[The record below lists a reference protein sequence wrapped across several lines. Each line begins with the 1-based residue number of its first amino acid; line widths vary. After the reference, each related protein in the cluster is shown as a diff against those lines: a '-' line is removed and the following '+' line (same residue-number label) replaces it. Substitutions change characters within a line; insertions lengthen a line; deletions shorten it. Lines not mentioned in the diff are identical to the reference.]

1 MTQSENIMVRWSRMK
16 RESGRT
22 VEPDGSSSGHKPN
35 EAEAEDL
42 NQATAATPP
51 TDSPSSAT
59 FDLASL
65 PPLQSITAG
74 TDIRSF
80 LGSSVPVELT
90 RAALRRAWVTD
101 PAIRDFIGIAEN
113 QWDFNDPTAM
123 PGFGPL
129 RAEDVPGLVGAG
141 ETAQACGATA
151 EEVRARAIPAA
162 GQVDETDHA
171 RAAEYALLAALLSH
185 SPDANMI
192 EQLARLSGDATPLGA
207 AHASLSSAAA
217 SMNPERIEREYFDLF
232 VGLGGGELFP
242 YASYYLTGYLHGRP
256 LARIR
261 ETLKQ
266 IGLERTEGQ
275 SEPEDHVA
283 VLFEVM
289 AGLASG
295 RIIAPGGTDRTIFEN
310 HLKPW
315 TGRFFSDLEHA
326 RSATFYKCVGSLGRI
341 FMEIE
346 TEAFSLSTQAKL
358 RDGPT
363 ANRPGDCND

>member
-1 MTQSENIMVRWSRMK
+1 MV
-16 RESGRT
+16 
-22 VEPDGSSSGHKPN
+22 
-35 EAEAEDL
+35 
-42 NQATAATPP
+42 ATPP
-51 TDSPSSAT
+51 TGSPAAAT

-80 LGSSVPVELT
+80 LGSGVPVELT

-129 RAEDVPGLVGAG
+129 RAEDVPGLAGFG
-141 ETAQACGATA
+141 ETGATA
-151 EEVRARAIPAA
+151 EEVRAGAIPAA

-171 RAAEYALLAALLSH
+171 RAAEYALLAALLLH
-185 SPDANMI
+185 SPDADMI
-192 EQLARLSGDATPLGA
+192 EQLAHLGGDATPLGT
-207 AHASLSSAAA
+207 AHAALGSVAAN
-217 SMNPERIEREYFDLF
+217 MNPERIEREYYDLF
-232 VGLGGGELFP
+232 VGLGRGELFP

-295 RIIAPGGTDRTIFEN
+295 QIVAPDGTEQTIFEN

-315 TGRFFSDLEHA
+315 VGRFFSDLEHA
-326 RSATFYKCVGSLGRI
+326 KSATFYKSVGSLGRV

-346 TEAFSLSTQAKL
+346 TEAFSLSS
-358 RDGPT
+358 
-363 ANRPGDCND
+363 

>member
-1 MTQSENIMVRWSRMK
+1 MTRSENIIARWSRMK
-16 RESGRT
+16 REAT
-22 VEPDGSSSGHKPN
+22 VQPDDSSSGGGPN
-35 EAEAEDL
+35 EVDAGDL
-42 NQATAATPP
+42 NQATPP
-51 TDSPSSAT
+51 TDSAASET

-80 LGSSVPVELT
+80 LETSVPAGLT
-90 RAALRRAWVTD
+90 KAALRRAWVTD
-101 PAIRDFIGIAEN
+101 PAIRDFVGIAEN

-129 RAEDVPGLVGAG
+129 RAEDFPGLAGLG
-141 ETAQACGATA
+141 ETGQPCAATA
-151 EEVRARAIPAA
+151 EDIGAGAIPAA
-162 GQVDETDHA
+162 DQLDETDHA
-171 RAAEYALLAALLSH
+171 RAAEYALLAALLSRG
-185 SPDANMI
+185 PDADMI
-192 EQLARLSGDATPLGA
+192 EHLARLSGDATPLGA
-207 AHASLSSAAA
+207 AHAALGSAAA

-232 VGLGGGELFP
+232 VGLGRGELFP

-266 IGLERTEGQ
+266 IGIGRTERQ
-275 SEPEDHVA
+275 SEPEDHIA
-283 VLFEVM
+283 ALFEVM

-295 RIIAPGGTDRTIFEN
+295 QIIAPDGTDRTIFEN

-315 TGRFFSDLEHA
+315 AGRFFSDLERA
-326 RSATFYKCVGSLGRI
+326 ESAAFYKSVGSLGRI

-346 TEAFSLSTQAKL
+346 SEAFSLST
-358 RDGPT
+358 
-363 ANRPGDCND
+363 

>member
-1 MTQSENIMVRWSRMK
+1 MTRSENIMSRWSRMK
-16 RESGRT
+16 RESGKT
-22 VEPDGSSSGHKPN
+22 VEPDGSELKSIDAEKPD
-35 EAEAEDL
+35 DL
-42 NQATAATPP
+42 TAATAAAPAASSPTPP
-51 TDSPSSAT
+51 P

-129 RAEDVPGLVGAG
+129 RAEDVPGLAGLG
-141 ETAQACGATA
+141 ETGATA
-151 EEVRARAIPAA
+151 EEVRAGAIPAA
-162 GQVDETDHA
+162 SPVDEVDYA

-185 SPDANMI
+185 SPDAGMI
-192 EQLARLSGDATPLGA
+192 EQLARLNGDATLLGT
-207 AHASLSSAAA
+207 AHAALSSAAA

-232 VGLGGGELFP
+232 IGLGRGELFP

-256 LARIR
+256 LARLR
-261 ETLKQ
+261 DTLKQ
-266 IGLERTEGQ
+266 IGLEKTEGQ

-289 AGLASG
+289 ASLASG
-295 RIIAPGGTDRTIFEN
+295 QIVAPGGTERTIFEN

-315 TGRFFSDLEHA
+315 AGRFFSDLEHA
-326 RSATFYKCVGSLGRI
+326 ESATFYKSVGSLGRV

-346 TEAFSLSTQAKL
+346 TEAFSLST
-358 RDGPT
+358 
-363 ANRPGDCND
+363 

>member
-1 MTQSENIMVRWSRMK
+1 MTRSENIIARWSRIK
-16 RESGRT
+16 RESGKT
-22 VEPDGSSSGHKPN
+22 VEPDDFSSGRKPD
-35 EAEAEDL
+35 EAEAGDL
-42 NQATAATPP
+42 NQAAAATPP
-51 TDSPSSAT
+51 TDSPASAT

-80 LGSSVPVELT
+80 LASTVPVELT
-90 RAALRRAWVTD
+90 RAALRRAWVAD
-101 PAIRDFIGIAEN
+101 PAIRDFIGIAES

-129 RAEDVPGLVGAG
+129 RAEDVPGLTGLG
-141 ETAQACGATA
+141 EMERASAAAAEDPTAA
-151 EEVRARAIPAA
+151 E
-162 GQVDETDHA
+162 VDEVDRA

-185 SPDANMI
+185 SPDADMI
-192 EQLARLSGDATPLGA
+192 EQLAHLDGDATELGA
-207 AHASLSSAAA
+207 AHAALGSAAA

-232 VGLGGGELFP
+232 VGLGRGELFP

-266 IGLERTEGQ
+266 IGLERNERQ
-275 SEPEDHVA
+275 EPEDHVA
-283 VLFEVM
+283 VLCEVM
-289 AGLASG
+289 AGLAGG
-295 RIIAPGGTDRTIFEN
+295 RIIAPDGIDRTIFEN

-315 TGRFFSDLEHA
+315 ARRFFSDLEHA
-326 RSATFYKCVGSLGRI
+326 ESATFYKSVGSLGRI

-346 TEAFSLSTQAKL
+346 TEAFSLST
-358 RDGPT
+358 
-363 ANRPGDCND
+363 

>member
-1 MTQSENIMVRWSRMK
+1 MTRSENIMSRWSRMK
-16 RESGRT
+16 RESDKT
-22 VEPDGSSSGHKPN
+22 VAPDGSFSGPKPN
-35 EAEAEDL
+35 QAEAGDL
-42 NQATAATPP
+42 NQATVATPP
-51 TDSPSSAT
+51 TGSPASAS

-90 RAALRRAWVTD
+90 KAALRRAWVTD

-129 RAEDVPGLVGAG
+129 GVDDVLALAGLG
-141 ETAQACGATA
+141 ETGQTCAATA
-151 EEVRARAIPAA
+151 EDAGAGAISA
-162 GQVDETDHA
+162 VDETDHA
-171 RAAEYALLAALLSH
+171 RAGEYALLAALLSH
-185 SPDANMI
+185 SPDADMI
-192 EQLARLSGDATPLGA
+192 ERLVHLSGDATQLGA
-207 AHASLSSAAA
+207 AHAALGSAAA
-217 SMNPERIEREYFDLF
+217 SMKPERIEREYFDLF

-256 LARIR
+256 LARLR

-289 AGLASG
+289 AGLAIG
-295 RIIAPGGTDRTIFEN
+295 QIIAPDGTDRNIFDN

-315 TGRFFSDLEHA
+315 IGRFFSDLERA
-326 RSATFYKCVGSLGRI
+326 ESAKFYSCVGSLGRI

-346 TEAFSLSTQAKL
+346 TEAFSLS
-358 RDGPT
+358 R
-363 ANRPGDCND
+363 

>member
-1 MTQSENIMVRWSRMK
+1 MTRSENFMVRWSRMK
-16 RESGRT
+16 RESGET
-22 VEPDGSSSGHKPN
+22 VEPSSSSSRPKPN
-35 EAEAEDL
+35 EAEAGDL
-42 NQATAATPP
+42 NQTTAP
-51 TDSPSSAT
+51 TDSPASVT

-113 QWDFNDPTAM
+113 QWDFNDPVAM

-129 RAEDVPGLVGAG
+129 RAEDVAGLAGFG
-141 ETAQACGATA
+141 ETGATA
-151 EEVRARAIPAA
+151 EEVRAGAIPAA
-162 GQVDETDHA
+162 GGQVDEVDRA

-185 SPDANMI
+185 SPDADMI
-192 EQLARLSGDATPLGA
+192 EQLARLGGDATQLGA
-207 AHASLSSAAA
+207 AHAALGSAAA
-217 SMNPERIEREYFDLF
+217 GINPERIEREYFDLF
-232 VGLGGGELFP
+232 VGLGRGELFP

-256 LARIR
+256 LARLR
-261 ETLKQ
+261 DTLKQ
-266 IGLERTEGQ
+266 IGLEKTEGQ

-295 RIIAPGGTDRTIFEN
+295 QIVAPDGTDRNIFEN

-315 TGRFFSDLEHA
+315 VGRFFSDLEHA
-326 RSATFYKCVGSLGRI
+326 ESATFYKTVGSLGRV

-346 TEAFSLSTQAKL
+346 TEAFSLST
-358 RDGPT
+358 
-363 ANRPGDCND
+363 

>member
-1 MTQSENIMVRWSRMK
+1 MTRSENIMARWSRIK
-16 RESGRT
+16 RESGKA
-22 VEPDGSSSGHKPN
+22 VDPNGSSSGPKPDQ
-35 EAEAEDL
+35 AGDL
-42 NQATAATPP
+42 SQATPP
-51 TDSPSSAT
+51 ADSLPAT

-129 RAEDVPGLVGAG
+129 RAGDLPGLAG
-141 ETAQACGATA
+141 LEETGQACTAAA
-151 EEVRARAIPAA
+151 EEVRAGAIPAA
-162 GQVDETDHA
+162 AQVDEMDHA
-171 RAAEYALLAALLSH
+171 RAAEYALLATLLSH
-185 SPDANMI
+185 SPDADMI
-192 EQLARLSGDATPLGA
+192 EQLVRLSGDASPLGA
-207 AHASLSSAAA
+207 AHAALGCAAA
-217 SMNPERIEREYFDLF
+217 GIKPEQIEREYFDLF
-232 VGLGGGELFP
+232 VGLGRGELFP

-261 ETLKQ
+261 ESLKQ

-289 AGLASG
+289 AGLAGG
-295 RIIAPGGTDRTIFEN
+295 RIIAPGGTDRNIFEN

-315 TGRFFSDLEHA
+315 VGRFFSDLEHA
-326 RSATFYKCVGSLGRI
+326 GSATFYKSVGSLGRV

-346 TEAFSLSTQAKL
+346 TEAFSLSAQAKV
-358 RDGPT
+358 RDEPSFP
-363 ANRPGDCND
+363 RPRQ

>member
-1 MTQSENIMVRWSRMK
+1 MTGSNLITRWSRMK

-22 VEPDGSSSGHKPN
+22 EPHGSSIRSK
-35 EAEAEDL
+35 L
-42 NQATAATPP
+42 NQAEAGDLHEATQSTASLGA
-51 TDSPSSAT
+51 AT

-80 LGSSVPVELT
+80 LASSVPVELT

-129 RAEDVPGLVGAG
+129 RAEDVPGFAGLG
-141 ETAQACGATA
+141 ETEQASAAAA
-151 EEVRARAIPAA
+151 EDRAAA
-162 GQVDETDHA
+162 EVDEMDRA

-185 SPDANMI
+185 SPDADMTA
-192 EQLARLSGDATPLGA
+192 QLAGLGGDATELGA
-207 AHASLSSAAA
+207 AHAALGVAAA
-217 SMNPERIEREYFDLF
+217 STNPERVEREYFDLF
-232 VGLGGGELFP
+232 VGLGRGELFP

-261 ETLKQ
+261 EALKQ
-266 IGLERTEGQ
+266 IGLDRSEGQ
-275 SEPEDHVA
+275 SEPEDHIA
-283 VLFEVM
+283 ALFEVM
-289 AGLASG
+289 AGLAGG
-295 RIIAPGGTDRTIFEN
+295 RIIAPDGTDRIIFEN

-315 TGRFFSDLEHA
+315 AGRFFSNLEHA
-326 RSATFYKCVGSLGRI
+326 ESATFYKSVGSLGRI

-346 TEAFSLSTQAKL
+346 TEAFSLST
-358 RDGPT
+358 
-363 ANRPGDCND
+363 

>member
-1 MTQSENIMVRWSRMK
+1 MK
-16 RESGRT
+16 RESGKT
-22 VEPDGSSSGHKPN
+22 VEPDGSELKSIDAEKPG
-35 EAEAEDL
+35 DL
-42 NQATAATPP
+42 TAASSPTPP
-51 TDSPSSAT
+51 L

-101 PAIRDFIGIAEN
+101 PAIRDFIGIAES
-113 QWDFNDPTAM
+113 QWDFNDPNAM

-129 RAEDVPGLVGAG
+129 RAEDVPGLAGLG
-141 ETAQACGATA
+141 ETGATA
-151 EEVRARAIPAA
+151 EEVRVGAIPAA
-162 GQVDETDHA
+162 GGQVDEMDHA

-185 SPDANMI
+185 SPDADMI
-192 EQLARLSGDATPLGA
+192 EQLARLVGDATPLGA
-207 AHASLSSAAA
+207 AHAALGSAAA
-217 SMNPERIEREYFDLF
+217 SIKPEGIEREYFDLF
-232 VGLGGGELFP
+232 VGLGRGELFP

-256 LARIR
+256 LARLR
-261 ETLKQ
+261 DTLKQ
-266 IGLERTEGQ
+266 IGLEQAEGQ

-289 AGLASG
+289 AGLAG
-295 RIIAPGGTDRTIFEN
+295 GQIVAPGGTDRTIFEN

-315 TGRFFSDLEHA
+315 AGRFFSDLEHA
-326 RSATFYKCVGSLGRI
+326 ESATFYKSVGSLGRI

-346 TEAFSLSTQAKL
+346 TEAFSFST
-358 RDGPT
+358 
-363 ANRPGDCND
+363 

>member
-1 MTQSENIMVRWSRMK
+1 MTRSENIMSRWSRMK
-16 RESGRT
+16 READKV
-22 VEPDGSSSGHKPN
+22 VEPDGSFSGPKPN
-35 EAEAEDL
+35 EAEAGDF
-42 NQATAATPP
+42 NQATVATPP
-51 TDSPSSAT
+51 TDSPTSAT

-65 PPLQSITAG
+65 PPLQSIAAG

-129 RAEDVPGLVGAG
+129 RAEDVPGLVGLGEAG
-141 ETAQACGATA
+141 QACGAA
-151 EEVRARAIPAA
+151 DEAAGAISAA
-162 GQVDETDHA
+162 GQVDEMDHA
-171 RAAEYALLAALLSH
+171 RAGEYALLAALLSH

-192 EQLARLSGDATPLGA
+192 EQLARLSGDATQLGA
-207 AHASLSSAAA
+207 AHAALGSAAA
-217 SMNPERIEREYFDLF
+217 SMKPERIEREYFDLF
-232 VGLGGGELFP
+232 VGLGRGELFP
-242 YASYYLTGYLHGRP
+242 YASYYLTGYLYGRP
-256 LARIR
+256 LARLR
-261 ETLKQ
+261 ETLNQ
-266 IGLERTEGQ
+266 IGLERTERR

-295 RIIAPGGTDRTIFEN
+295 QIIAPGGTDRNIFEN

-315 TGRFFSDLEHA
+315 IGRFFSDLEHA
-326 RSATFYKCVGSLGRI
+326 ESAIFYSRVGSLGRI

-346 TEAFSLSTQAKL
+346 TEAFSLST
-358 RDGPT
+358 
-363 ANRPGDCND
+363 

>member
-1 MTQSENIMVRWSRMK
+1 MARWSRMK
-16 RESGRT
+16 RESDKT
-22 VEPDGSSSGHKPN
+22 IEQSSSSSARKPN
-35 EAEAEDL
+35 EAEAE
-42 NQATAATPP
+42 ATPP
-51 TDSPSSAT
+51 MDSPATT

-80 LGSSVPVELT
+80 LESTVPAELT

-113 QWDFNDPTAM
+113 QWDFNDPAAM

-129 RAEDVPGLVGAG
+129 RAGDVPGLAG
-141 ETAQACGATA
+141 LVETAQADAATA
-151 EEVRARAIPAA
+151 EDVGAGAIPAA
-162 GQVDETDHA
+162 RQVDETDHA

-185 SPDANMI
+185 SPDADMN
-192 EQLARLSGDATPLGA
+192 EQLAELKGDATPLGI
-207 AHASLSSAAA
+207 AHAALGCAAA
-217 SMNPERIEREYFDLF
+217 SMSPERIEREYFDLF
-232 VGLGGGELFP
+232 VGLGRGELFP

-261 ETLKQ
+261 GALKQ

-275 SEPEDHVA
+275 SEPEDHIA

-295 RIIAPGGTDRTIFEN
+295 QIIAPGGTDRSIFEN
-310 HLKPW
+310 HLEPW
-315 TGRFFSDLEHA
+315 ARRFFSDLEHA
-326 RSATFYKCVGSLGRI
+326 ESATFYKCVGSLGRI
-341 FMEIE
+341 FMDIE
-346 TEAFSLSTQAKL
+346 TEAFSLS
-358 RDGPT
+358 R
-363 ANRPGDCND
+363 

>member
-1 MTQSENIMVRWSRMK
+1 MTRSESIMSRWSRMK
-16 RESGRT
+16 RESDKI
-22 VEPDGSSSGHKPN
+22 VEPDGSSSGRKPN
-35 EAEAEDL
+35 EAEAGDL
-42 NQATAATPP
+42 NQATVATPP
-51 TDSPSSAT
+51 TDSPAAT

-80 LGSSVPVELT
+80 LASAVPAELT

-129 RAEDVPGLVGAG
+129 RDEDVGGLADVGATEQVCAAAAED
-141 ETAQACGATA
+141 
-151 EEVRARAIPAA
+151 PAA
-162 GQVDETDHA
+162 AEVDEMDHA

-185 SPDANMI
+185 SPDADMI
-192 EQLARLSGDATPLGA
+192 EQLARLGGDATELGA
-207 AHASLSSAAA
+207 THAALGSAAA
-217 SMNPERIEREYFDLF
+217 SIDPERIEREYFDLF
-232 VGLGGGELFP
+232 VGLGRGELFP

-261 ETLKQ
+261 EALKQ
-266 IGLERTEGQ
+266 LGLDRNERQ
-275 SEPEDHVA
+275 SEPEDHIA

-289 AGLASG
+289 AGLAGG
-295 RIIAPGGTDRTIFEN
+295 RIIAPDGTDRSIFEN

-315 TGRFFSDLEHA
+315 AGRFFSDLEHA
-326 RSATFYKCVGSLGRI
+326 ESAAFYKSVGSLGRV

-346 TEAFSLSTQAKL
+346 TEAFSLST
-358 RDGPT
+358 
-363 ANRPGDCND
+363 

>member
-1 MTQSENIMVRWSRMK
+1 MIRSENIMARWSRMK
-16 RESGRT
+16 RESGVT
-22 VEPDGSSSGHKPN
+22 VKPDGSSSRPKPDA
-35 EAEAEDL
+35 AEAGDL
-42 NQATAATPP
+42 NQATPS
-51 TDSPSSAT
+51 TDSPASAT
-59 FDLASL
+59 FDPASL

-129 RAEDVPGLVGAG
+129 RAEDVPGLAGLG
-141 ETAQACGATA
+141 ETAQACAAAA
-151 EEVRARAIPAA
+151 EEVRAGAIPAA
-162 GQVDETDHA
+162 GEVDETDHA

-185 SPDANMI
+185 SPDADMI
-192 EQLARLSGDATPLGA
+192 EQVARLSGDATQLGA
-207 AHASLSSAAA
+207 AHAVLGSAAA
-217 SMNPERIEREYFDLF
+217 TMNPERIEREYFDLF
-232 VGLGGGELFP
+232 VGLGRGELFP

-283 VLFEVM
+283 VIFEVM
-289 AGLASG
+289 AGLAGG
-295 RIIAPGGTDRTIFEN
+295 RIIAPDGTDRTIFEN

-315 TGRFFSDLEHA
+315 AGRFFSDLEHA
-326 RSATFYKCVGSLGRI
+326 ESATFYKSVGSLGRI

-346 TEAFSLSTQAKL
+346 TEAFLLST
-358 RDGPT
+358 
-363 ANRPGDCND
+363 

>member
-1 MTQSENIMVRWSRMK
+1 MK
-16 RESGRT
+16 RDSGKT
-22 VEPDGSSSGHKPN
+22 VEPDGSSSGRKPN

-42 NQATAATPP
+42 IQATPP
-51 TDSPSSAT
+51 TDSPASPA

-129 RAEDVPGLVGAG
+129 RAEDVPGLAGLG
-141 ETAQACGATA
+141 ETGATA
-151 EEVRARAIPAA
+151 EEVRAGAISAA
-162 GQVDETDHA
+162 GPVDEMDHA
-171 RAAEYALLAALLSH
+171 RAAEYELLAALLSH
-185 SPDANMI
+185 SPDADMI
-192 EQLARLSGDATPLGA
+192 EQLARLRGDATLLGV
-207 AHASLSSAAA
+207 AHGALGSAAA
-217 SMNPERIEREYFDLF
+217 SIKPERIEREYFDLF
-232 VGLGGGELFP
+232 VGLGRGELFP

-261 ETLKQ
+261 ETLEQ
-266 IGLERTEGQ
+266 IGLGRTEGQ

-295 RIIAPGGTDRTIFEN
+295 QIVAPDGTDRNIFEN

-315 TGRFFSDLEHA
+315 AGRFFSDLEHA
-326 RSATFYKCVGSLGRI
+326 ESATFYKCVGSLGRI

-346 TEAFSLSTQAKL
+346 TEAFLLST
-358 RDGPT
+358 
-363 ANRPGDCND
+363 

>member
-1 MTQSENIMVRWSRMK
+1 MTRSENIMARWSRMK
-16 RESGRT
+16 RESGKIA
-22 VEPDGSSSGHKPN
+22 EPDGSFSGPKPN
-35 EAEAEDL
+35 EAEAGDL
-42 NQATAATPP
+42 NQATAARPP
-51 TDSPSSAT
+51 TDSPASAT

-65 PPLQSITAG
+65 PPLQSIGAG

-101 PAIRDFIGIAEN
+101 PAIRDFIGIAES

-129 RAEDVPGLVGAG
+129 LAEDIPDLAR
-141 ETAQACGATA
+141 QACGATV
-151 EEVRARAIPAA
+151 EEVRAGAISAA
-162 GQVDETDHA
+162 DQVDEMDRA
-171 RAAEYALLAALLSH
+171 RAAEYVLLGALLSH
-185 SPDANMI
+185 SPDADMI
-192 EQLARLSGDATPLGA
+192 EQLVRLSGDATRLGA
-207 AHASLSSAAA
+207 AHAALGSAAA
-217 SMNPERIEREYFDLF
+217 SIKPERIEREYFDLF
-232 VGLGGGELFP
+232 VGLGRGELFP

-289 AGLASG
+289 AGLAS
-295 RIIAPGGTDRTIFEN
+295 RQIVAPDGTDRTIFEN

-315 TGRFFSDLEHA
+315 AGRFFSDLEHSE
-326 RSATFYKCVGSLGRI
+326 SATFYKSVGSLGRI

-346 TEAFSLSTQAKL
+346 TDAFSLST
-358 RDGPT
+358 
-363 ANRPGDCND
+363 

>member
-1 MTQSENIMVRWSRMK
+1 MTRSENIMSRWSRMK
-16 RESGRT
+16 RESGKT
-22 VEPDGSSSGHKPN
+22 MEPGGSELKSIDAEKPG
-35 EAEAEDL
+35 DL
-42 NQATAATPP
+42 TGATAAAPAASSP
-51 TDSPSSAT
+51 TLPRI
-59 FDLASL
+59 DLASL

-80 LGSSVPVELT
+80 LGSGVPVELT

-129 RAEDVPGLVGAG
+129 RAEDVPGLAGFG
-141 ETAQACGATA
+141 ETGATA
-151 EEVRARAIPAA
+151 EEVRAGAIPAA

-171 RAAEYALLAALLSH
+171 RAAEYALLAALLLH
-185 SPDANMI
+185 SPDADMI
-192 EQLARLSGDATPLGA
+192 EQLAHLGGDATPLGT
-207 AHASLSSAAA
+207 AHAALGSVAA
-217 SMNPERIEREYFDLF
+217 SMNPERIEREYYDLF
-232 VGLGGGELFP
+232 VGLGRGELFP

-275 SEPEDHVA
+275 SEPEDHVT

-289 AGLASG
+289 AGLAG
-295 RIIAPGGTDRTIFEN
+295 GQIVAPGGTDRTIFEN

-315 TGRFFSDLEHA
+315 IGRFFSDLEHA
-326 RSATFYKCVGSLGRI
+326 GSATFYKSVGSLGRI

-346 TEAFSLSTQAKL
+346 TEAFSLST
-358 RDGPT
+358 
-363 ANRPGDCND
+363 

>member
-1 MTQSENIMVRWSRMK
+1 MARWSRMK
-16 RESGRT
+16 RGSVKT
-22 VEPDGSSSGHKPN
+22 VEPDGSSSARKPD
-35 EAEAEDL
+35 EAEAE
-42 NQATAATPP
+42 ATPP
-51 TDSPSSAT
+51 TDSPAATT
-59 FDLASL
+59 FDLTSL

-80 LGSSVPVELT
+80 LESTVPIELT
-90 RAALRRAWVTD
+90 QAALRRAWVTD

-113 QWDFNDPTAM
+113 QWDFNDPAAM

-129 RAEDVPGLVGAG
+129 RAGDIPGPAVLG
-141 ETAQACGATA
+141 ETAQACAATA
-151 EEVRARAIPAA
+151 EDIGAGAIPAA
-162 GQVDETDHA
+162 GQLDETEHA

-185 SPDANMI
+185 SPDADMI
-192 EQLARLSGDATPLGA
+192 EQLAGLSGDATALGI
-207 AHASLSSAAA
+207 AHAALGSATA

-232 VGLGGGELFP
+232 VGLGRGELFP

-266 IGLERTEGQ
+266 IGLESTEGQ

-289 AGLASG
+289 AGLAG
-295 RIIAPGGTDRTIFEN
+295 GQIIAPGGTEQTIFEN

-315 TGRFFSDLEHA
+315 VGRFFSDLEHA
-326 RSATFYKCVGSLGRI
+326 ESATFYKSVGSLGRV

-346 TEAFSLSTQAKL
+346 TEAFSLST
-358 RDGPT
+358 
-363 ANRPGDCND
+363 

>member
-1 MTQSENIMVRWSRMK
+1 MTQSENIMARWSRMK
-16 RESGRT
+16 RAADKT
-22 VEPDGSSSGHKPN
+22 VEQNGSSSARKPN
-35 EAEAEDL
+35 EAEAE
-42 NQATAATPP
+42 ATPP
-51 TDSPSSAT
+51 TDPPATAT

-80 LGSSVPVELT
+80 LESTVPVELT
-90 RAALRRAWVTD
+90 QAALRRAWVTD

-129 RAEDVPGLVGAG
+129 RAGDIPGLAGLGETTQAGATTAEDVGGG
-141 ETAQACGATA
+141 
-151 EEVRARAIPAA
+151 AIPAA
-162 GQVDETDHA
+162 ARVDETDHA

-185 SPDANMI
+185 SPDADMI
-192 EQLARLSGDATPLGA
+192 EQLAGLSGDASPLGA
-207 AHASLSSAAA
+207 AHAALGSAAA
-217 SMNPERIEREYFDLF
+217 SINPEQIEREYFDLF
-232 VGLGGGELFP
+232 VGLARGELFP

-261 ETLKQ
+261 GALKQ
-266 IGLERTEGQ
+266 IGLERIEGQ

-289 AGLASG
+289 AGLAG
-295 RIIAPGGTDRTIFEN
+295 GQIIAPGGTDRSIFEN

-315 TGRFFSDLEHA
+315 VGRFFSDLEHA
-326 RSATFYKCVGSLGRI
+326 ESATFYRSVGSLGRI
-341 FMEIE
+341 FMDIE
-346 TEAFSLSTQAKL
+346 AEAFSLST
-358 RDGPT
+358 
-363 ANRPGDCND
+363 